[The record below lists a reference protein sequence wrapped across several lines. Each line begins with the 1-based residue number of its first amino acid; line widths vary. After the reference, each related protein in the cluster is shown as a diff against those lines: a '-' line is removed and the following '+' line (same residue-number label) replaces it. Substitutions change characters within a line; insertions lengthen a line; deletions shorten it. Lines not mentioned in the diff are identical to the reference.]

1 MQKSKVV
8 SSLMYKFVE
17 RFSAKGIGLFI
28 GIILARIISPDEF
41 GQVAIIM
48 VFINLATTMIQSGFS
63 ASLVQVK
70 DVDDKDY
77 STVFYITTAL
87 SAIIVLLLWVC
98 SPYIAEYYEM
108 PNLTWPIRVYSFS
121 LFFGSFNSI
130 QVARLQREMRFKPMM
145 YTSLIATM
153 LSGVLGVV
161 LAYMGVGIWAL
172 VVYGCSNIVF
182 SCITMLFVAK
192 WYPKFIFSWKRAGVL
207 FSFGWKM
214 LVSGMLCS
222 VYNDARSLIIGKRYS
237 VDDLAYYNRGQQY
250 PEVISNTIETSIQS
264 VMFPAMARSQSD
276 KEQMLT
282 MLKKT
287 ISLGV
292 FIITPVMMGLA
303 AVAPSLIL
311 LLLTEKWMQSVI
323 YMQIICLATISLSF
337 IIPSLTAIKAM
348 GRSDIY
354 MKLEL
359 IRRIVMLA
367 ILLVALFVFDYVL
380 AIAISYVISSIIDM
394 FIASAPLKKLLD
406 YDGFKQVK
414 DNWKT
419 LVASLIMGIGAY
431 SVGFL
436 QLPTIVLLL
445 LQMSTGV
452 LIYVLLCI
460 AMRIESF
467 HYVLS
472 LVKKVIPHKK

>member
-1 MQKSKVV
+1 MEKGIIVR
-8 SSLMYKFVE
+8 SLIYKFTE
-17 RFSAKGIGLFI
+17 RLTVKATGLVI
-28 GIILARIISPDEF
+28 GIILARLLLPEEF

-70 DVDDKDY
+70 EIDDTDY
-77 STVFYITTAL
+77 STVFYITVAL
-87 SAIIVLLLWVC
+87 SAVMVLILCVC
-98 SPYIAEYYEM
+98 SPYIASYYEM
-108 PNLTWPIRVYSFS
+108 PNLIWPIRVYSFS

-161 LAYMGVGIWAL
+161 LAYMGAGIWAL
-172 VVYGCSNIVF
+172 VAYGCSNIVF

-192 WYPKFIFSWKRAGVL
+192 WYPKFVFSWKRAGVL

-214 LVSGMLCS
+214 LVSGTLCS
-222 VYNDARSLIIGKRYS
+222 IYNDVRSLIIGKRYS

-250 PEVISNTIETSIQS
+250 PDVISLTIDSAIQS
-264 VMFPAMARSQSD
+264 VMFPAMSRSQSD
-276 KEQMLT
+276 AEQMRM
-282 MLKKT
+282 MLKRT

-292 FIITPVMMGLA
+292 FIIVPIMMGLA
-303 AVAPSLIL
+303 AVSPSLIL
-311 LLLTEKWMQSVI
+311 LLLTEKWLQSVV
-323 YMQIICLATISLSF
+323 YMQIICLANISLSF
-337 IIPSLTAIKAM
+337 MIPSLTAIKSL

-359 IRRIVMLA
+359 VRRVVMLA
-367 ILLVALFVFDYVL
+367 ILLVALFVFDSVL
-380 AIAISYVISSIIDM
+380 AIAISYVISSFVDM

-419 LVASLIMGIGAY
+419 LVASLIMGIGVY
-431 SVGFL
+431 FVGFL
-436 QLPTIVLLL
+436 QMPTIALLL
-445 LQMSTGV
+445 VQIVVGV
-452 LIYVLLCI
+452 FIYLLLCLI
-460 AMRIESF
+460 LRIESF
-467 HYVLS
+467 YYILS
-472 LVKKVIPHKK
+472 IVKKKAR